1 MTADGHE
8 HGSEAGRWITTASG
22 CRVFVRVAE
31 PAVTELAPP
40 LVLLHGAW
48 EASAVWSR
56 IWADV
61 NQGRRL
67 LAPDLPGHG
76 RSAGSGRPP
85 SLREQGEVVAEL
97 LAGEGLQEVDLLT
110 HGPGGSVGAELLAR
124 DLEGRPGPT
133 IRRRVVLNW
142 CAYPSMA
149 DLGAAHAV
157 GAALSGGDPGSG
169 AGDPDP
175 GAPWRE
181 EQCGQAGRWRR
192 AVETHPSPLG
202 VVWGDADPVAGIG
215 MALRLR
221 QARPTLDWVRLPG
234 VGHHPMLAVPSSVA
248 RATLDVLS

>member
-1 MTADGHE
+1 MPADGHE
-8 HGSEAGRWITTASG
+8 QDPRAGRWITISSG
-22 CRVFVRVAE
+22 DRVFARVAE

-40 LVLLHGAW
+40 LLLLHGAW
-48 EASAVWSR
+48 EASSVWSG

-76 RSAGSGRPP
+76 RSEWSGRRP
-85 SLREQGEVVAEL
+85 SLREQAGVLAEVVAAEHL
-97 LAGEGLQEVDLLT
+97 PEVDLLT

-124 DLEGRPGPT
+124 DLEGRPDVT

-175 GAPWRE
+175 GGPWRE
-181 EQCGQAGRWRR
+181 EQRGHAERWAR
-192 AVETHPSPLG
+192 AVETHPSPLA
-202 VVWGDADPVAGIG
+202 VVWGDADPVAGIA
-215 MALRLR
+215 MAERLR
-221 QARPTLDWVRLPG
+221 RARPTLDWVRLPG
-234 VGHHPMLAVPSSVA
+234 VGHHPMLEVPSSVA
-248 RATLDVLS
+248 RAVLDVLS